1 MVGLTTD
8 TMLKKKESKS
18 RIQSYSDRE
27 AALWEF
33 LKAEGHSSRCTVFPI
48 DSTEGGADTMPDIDA
63 LIVSDEPS
71 VIENAIRINGLR
83 LKNGLKRFQI
93 VIVPRVLTEDNVPVS
108 SSRERRGEKL
118 DPSRFRY

>member
-1 MVGLTTD
+1 
-8 TMLKKKESKS
+8 MLRRKESK
-18 RIQSYSDRE
+18 IQSYSERE

-33 LKAEGHSSRCTVFPI
+33 LKGEGHSSRCKVFPI
-48 DSTEGGADTMPDIDA
+48 ENTEGGADTMPDIDA
-63 LIVSDEPS
+63 LIVSDEAS

-93 VIVPRVLTEDNVPVS
+93 VIVPRVLTEDNTPVS

-118 DPSRFRY
+118 DASRFKY